1 MDTTKWKSVAIRVE
15 IVELAKEIGERTER
29 PTSSVFAYAVK
40 RLHKD
45 FEKERKWHPSSLIFN
60 FLDFRVVIVK

>member
-29 PTSSVFAYAVK
+29 PTSNVFAYAVK
-40 RLHKD
+40 RLHED
-45 FEKERKWHPSSLIFN
+45 FEKESK
-60 FLDFRVVIVK
+60 

>member
-45 FEKERKWHPSSLIFN
+45 FEKERK
-60 FLDFRVVIVK
+60 